1 MCNAI
6 ESVAGPQLFAVC
18 FSYGGDGME
27 NCAGNGASVAVAVD
41 AISATRVG
49 VWIIVGVAGCG
60 VTGNAVGTGPGGLMV
75 FLA

>member
-1 MCNAI
+1 
-6 ESVAGPQLFAVC
+6 
-18 FSYGGDGME
+18 ME